1 VNYTKCLTTSPKSS
15 VETQIT
21 SRHQKSKKHWEST
34 SNHIVSMYNSQMELL
49 GSLPQWE
56 DRNLLSH
63 THRHSKNLKL
73 PRNLLSLMEKMM
85 SMELKNRKRFMKNL
99 RQRRFSKYSTLKSSF
114 IMILSGRS
122 NSHSILSPLRLKL
135 KKRMLIGRPNI
146 FNLTWLS
153 CAIK

>member
-1 VNYTKCLTTSPKSS
+1 
-15 VETQIT
+15 
-21 SRHQKSKKHWEST
+21 
-34 SNHIVSMYNSQMELL
+34 
-49 GSLPQWE
+49 
-56 DRNLLSH
+56 
-63 THRHSKNLKL
+63 
-73 PRNLLSLMEKMM
+73 MEKMM

-146 FNLTWLS
+146 FNLT
-153 CAIK
+153 